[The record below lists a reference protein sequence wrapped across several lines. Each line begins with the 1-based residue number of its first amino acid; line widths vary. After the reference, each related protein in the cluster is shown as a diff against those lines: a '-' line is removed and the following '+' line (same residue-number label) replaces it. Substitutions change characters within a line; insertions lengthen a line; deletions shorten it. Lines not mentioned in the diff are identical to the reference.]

1 MSHAL
6 DQTPN
11 FLANHSKNNTHV
23 IYVDAETIAIS
34 KWE

>member
-1 MSHAL
+1 MSHVL
-6 DQTPN
+6 YQTPN
-11 FLANHSKNNTHV
+11 FLANHSKNNTLV